1 MQINLV
7 PVCEPGNSHGGKMMR
22 DAITRFRKRLLAVIV
37 VCPEECFEFSGEE
50 ARPDNI
56 TSADINAAIALFR
69 EPGTIGQV
77 TGFIHE
83 NGMNINLSGTGGWY
97 GQEFMKCLIQND
109 IQPWFYP
116 VKPVYKIFQEW
127 SGKSDE
133 KLFSR
138 VDLDLST
145 HERLKYWEQFL
156 IDKIVPNLYT
166 KNMGLLGLNSRTG
179 TWQES
184 WQADETEQDYTNK
197 EELEAILSNTDFHR
211 TFLDEIASLR
221 VLNQLRVPEQ
231 KAKKTLSRNLYV
243 GVIACLETYLSDAFI
258 NTVLSRETYL
268 NSFIGTFKDFKDQKF
283 SLNELPDLFSKK
295 EEIAKKAML
304 EVIYHNLPKVSKMYE
319 ATLNIVFPKFSEIQK
334 SVLIRHDLAHR
345 NGKTKDGTEIIVN
358 NLMVD
363 DIISKVESFISE
375 IDQKLKDKDN
385 PSESSSVN

>member
-7 PVCEPGNSHGGKMMR
+7 PVCEPGNPHGGKMMR
-22 DAITRFRKRLLAVIV
+22 DAIARFRKRLLAVIV
-37 VCPEECFEFSGEE
+37 VCPEEGFEFSGEK

-56 TSADINAAIALFR
+56 TSADITAAIVLFR

-83 NGMNINLSGTGGWY
+83 DGMNINLTGTGGSY
-97 GQEFMKCLIQND
+97 GKEFMKCLIQNE

-116 VKPVYKIFQEW
+116 VKPVYEIF
-127 SGKSDE
+127 
-133 KLFSR
+133 FSR
-138 VDLDLST
+138 VGLDLLT

-166 KNMGLLGLNSRTG
+166 KNLGFLGLNSRTG
-179 TWQES
+179 TWQDS

-243 GVIACLETYLSDAFI
+243 GVIASLETYLSDAFI

-283 SLNELPDLFSKK
+283 ALNELPDLFSKK

-334 SVLIRHDLAHR
+334 AVLIRHDLAHR

-375 IDQKLKDKDN
+375 IDKKLKDKDN
-385 PSESSSVN
+385 PSESSSAN

>member
-7 PVCEPGNSHGGKMMR
+7 PVCEPGNPHGGKMMR

-37 VCPEECFEFSGEE
+37 VCPEKGFEYSGEK

-56 TSADINAAIALFR
+56 TSTYITAAIALFR

-83 NGMNINLSGTGGWY
+83 DGMNVNLSGTGGRY
-97 GQEFMKCLIQND
+97 GKEFMKSLSQND

-116 VKPVYKIFQEW
+116 VKPVYDIFQEW
-127 SGKSDE
+127 SGKSE
-133 KLFSR
+133 NFSR
-138 VDLDLST
+138 ADLST

-156 IDKIVPNLYT
+156 IDKIVPHLYT
-166 KNMGLLGLNSRTG
+166 ESMGFLGLNSRTG

-184 WQADETEQDYTNK
+184 WQADDTEEDYTDK
-197 EELEAILSNTDFHR
+197 DQLQAILSNTDFHR

-243 GVIACLETYLSDAFI
+243 GVIACLETFLSDAFI

-268 NSFIGTFKDFKDQKF
+268 NSFIRTFKDFKDQKVA
-283 SLNELPDLFSKK
+283 LNELPDLFSKK

-334 SVLIRHDLAHR
+334 GVLIRHDLAHR

-385 PSESSSVN
+385 HSESSSAN

>member
-7 PVCEPGNSHGGKMMR
+7 PVCEPSFSYGGEMMR

-37 VCPEECFEFSGEE
+37 ICPEEGFEYSGEQ

-56 TSADINAAIALFR
+56 TSTDITAAIALFR

-83 NGMNINLSGTGGWY
+83 DGMYISLSGGTGNSY
-97 GQEFMKCLIQND
+97 GKEFMKCLIKNN

-116 VKPVYKIFQEW
+116 VESVYDIFQKW
-127 SGKSDE
+127 SGKSE
-133 KLFSR
+133 VFSLL
-138 VDLDLST
+138 DLDLST

-156 IDKIVPNLYT
+156 IDKIVPNLCREV
-166 KNMGLLGLNSRTG
+166 LGIFGGSRTG

-184 WQADETEQDYTNK
+184 WQADETEEDYTDK
-197 EELEAILSNTDFHR
+197 DQLEAILSNTDFYL

-221 VLNQLRVPEQ
+221 VLNKLRVPDA
-231 KAKKTLSRNLYV
+231 KANKTLRRHLYV

-258 NTVLSRETYL
+258 NTVLLNENYL
-268 NSFIGTFKDFKDQKF
+268 KSFFTSFKDFKEQK
-283 SLNELPDLFSKK
+283 LGMNELLDSASKA

-334 SVLIRHDLAHR
+334 AVSTRHDLVHR
-345 NGKTKDGTEIIVN
+345 NGKTKDGIESSIDSI
-358 NLMVD
+358 MVD

-375 IDQKLKDKDN
+375 IDQKLKEKDN
-385 PSESSSVN
+385 PSESSGAN

>member
-7 PVCEPGNSHGGKMMR
+7 PVCEPGNPHGGEMMR

-37 VCPEECFEFSGEE
+37 VCPEEGFEFSGKE

-56 TSADINAAIALFR
+56 TRTHINAAIALFR

-83 NGMNINLSGTGGWY
+83 NGMNINISGTGGRY
-97 GQEFMKCLIQND
+97 GKEFMKCLSQND
-109 IQPWFYP
+109 IQPCFYP
-116 VKPVYKIFQEW
+116 AKPVYDIFQEW
-127 SGKSDE
+127 SEKSDI
-133 KLFSR
+133 FSR
-138 VDLDLST
+138 PDLDLST

-156 IDKIVPNLYT
+156 INEIVPHLYT
-166 KNMGLLGLNSRTG
+166 ESMGFLGLSRRTG

-184 WQADETEQDYTNK
+184 WQADETEEDYTDK
-197 EELEAILSNTDFHR
+197 EQLEAILSNTDFHR

-283 SLNELPDLFSKK
+283 AMNELPNLSSKK

-334 SVLIRHDLAHR
+334 AVLIRHDLAHR

-358 NLMVD
+358 NLMLD
-363 DIISKVESFISE
+363 DIISKVENFISE

-385 PSESSSVN
+385 PSESSSAN